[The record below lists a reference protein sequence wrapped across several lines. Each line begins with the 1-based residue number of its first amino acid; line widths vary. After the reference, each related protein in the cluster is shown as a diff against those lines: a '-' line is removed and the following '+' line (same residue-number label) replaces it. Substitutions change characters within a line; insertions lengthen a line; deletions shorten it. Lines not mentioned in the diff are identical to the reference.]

1 MPDDILQIRQLK
13 KNQKNKRFSTIII
26 KFKILN
32 FINLALDLE
41 FMFRVKYYNLKRY
54 DRDLKFKQYNNYQ
67 GYEYLKL

>member
-13 KNQKNKRFSTIII
+13 KIQKNKRFSTIII